1 MAENPHSSRRFH
13 FNIGVIIFGAI
24 FLYLLATLVL
34 YFTSSKITSYEVQKG
49 RLARNTSYTGVV
61 LRDETVS
68 STDMG
73 GYISYYQTEAQK
85 VKVGSTV
92 YSIDTN
98 GSTTKTINSYSGDT
112 ALTADNLKTLE
123 SSISE
128 FQKSSSAESFDQ
140 LYDFQYRLE
149 SQLLDIHS
157 QSIIQQLDTLSS
169 YDPNTFKTYKAD
181 KDGVIV
187 YSIDGLEGLTL
198 QDITSDIMNK
208 TSYKKSDLREQSE
221 VSAGAPVYKT
231 VTSEN
236 WSVCIKLDDS
246 TYSYLSDN
254 DVSQV
259 QIRIKKDNAL
269 LWADVSLNDIDG
281 MHIAE
286 LKLNNSMVRY
296 VSDRYLDIEMIIQ
309 DESGLKIP
317 QSAVI
322 TKSFY
327 VIPQDYIVNGGDSNS
342 TGVLLKTSDKSQS
355 AVFQEATV
363 YDVSTDS
370 KQAYVSTD
378 VLKSGS
384 VLYCP
389 DSGET
394 FAIGET
400 APLRGVYCINKG
412 YAVFRFIDVVYE
424 NSEYCIV
431 KEDTSYGISNYD
443 FIALKA
449 SSVKENKIVY

>member
-1 MAENPHSSRRFH
+1 MAEKAHDNKRFH
-13 FNIGVIIFGAI
+13 FNIGIIIFGAI
-24 FLYLLATLVL
+24 FLYLLATLIL
-34 YFTSSKITSYEVQKG
+34 YFTSAKITSYEVQKG
-49 RLARNTSYTGVV
+49 RLAHNTSYTGVV

-68 STDMG
+68 NADMD

-85 VKVGSTV
+85 VKVGSTI
-92 YSIDTN
+92 YSIDTT

-112 ALTADNLKTLE
+112 SLTSDNMKALD
-123 SSISE
+123 SSIAD
-128 FQKSSSAESFDQ
+128 FQKSSSAETFDQ

-149 SQLLDIHS
+149 SQLLDIRS

-169 YDPNTFKTYKAD
+169 FDPSTFKTYKAE
-181 KDGVIV
+181 KDGIVV
-187 YSIDGLEGLTL
+187 YSVDGLEGLTL
-198 QDITSDIMNK
+198 QGITSDIMNK
-208 TSYKKSDLREQSE
+208 TSYNKSDLRERSE
-221 VSAGAPVYKT
+221 VNTGDPAYKT

-236 WSVCIKLDDS
+236 WSICIKLDDS
-246 TYSYLSDN
+246 TYSYLADN
-254 DVSQV
+254 KVSQI

-269 LWADVSLNDIDG
+269 LWADLSLSDADG

-296 VSDRYLDIEMIIQ
+296 ISDRYLDIEMIIQ

-317 QSAVI
+317 QSAVL
-322 TKSFY
+322 TKDFY
-327 VIPQDYIVNGGDSNS
+327 LIPQKYIVNGGDSNS
-342 TGVLLKTSDKSQS
+342 TGVLLKSSGKNQS
-355 AVFQEATV
+355 ASFQEAKV
-363 YDVSTDS
+363 YDIDADS
-370 KQAYVSTD
+370 NTAYISTD
-378 VLKSGS
+378 VLKAGS
-384 VLYCP
+384 VLSCP
-389 DSGET
+389 DSGDT
-394 FAIGET
+394 FTVGET

>member
-1 MAENPHSSRRFH
+1 LAENPHSSRRFH

-221 VSAGAPVYKT
+221 VSDGAPVYKT

>member
-1 MAENPHSSRRFH
+1 LAENPHSSRRFH